1 MNVATSGRS
10 TCYKQTGPVLGRT
23 VYVGEMQMSEV
34 INHVYDVID
43 EENRHESAATRRQL
57 VKGAAGALGGLGMLG
72 LVSDSAFGQSS
83 GSGYVNSAENIAAV
97 AATAEVLA
105 TIVNTVGPEK
115 LPNLDT
121 VTRDNIRAAAREE
134 LIHYKVLVSDAVGGK
149 AITKKIWVP
158 NEVFASRENLLTT
171 LVVGDQIFI
180 NAYLLGLTVFARGGG
195 LKGSRFARYLAEFMG
210 AEAVHR
216 ALALQSLG
224 RLGNDRVFM
233 RFTQRE
239 DTQGLPS
246 TGQAGFFKITEA
258 VTQLEAAGFGFGKE
272 GSKAGQFYDFDDVS
286 KRTPFPDGLHT
297 LTLS

>member
-1 MNVATSGRS
+1 
-10 TCYKQTGPVLGRT
+10 
-23 VYVGEMQMSEV
+23 MSEA

-43 EENRHESAATRRQL
+43 EEHKHESAATRRQL

-72 LVSDSAFGQSS
+72 LASDTAFGQTSP
-83 GSGYVNSAENIAAV
+83 GSENTAQNIANV

-105 TIVNTVGPEK
+105 TIVNTVGAEK
-115 LPNLDT
+115 LGNRLDP
-121 VTRDNIRAAAREE
+121 VTRLNIQAAAREE
-134 LIHYKVLVSDAVGGK
+134 LIHYNVLVSDAVGGK
-149 AITKKIWVP
+149 AITKRIWVP
-158 NEVFASRENLLTT
+158 DEVFSSRENLLTT

-224 RLGNDRVFM
+224 KLGNDRVFM

-239 DTQGLPS
+239 DTPGLPS
-246 TGQAGFFKITEA
+246 TGQGGFFKITEA
-258 VTQLEAAGFGFGKE
+258 VTQLEAAGFGFGKA
-272 GSKAGQFYDFDDVS
+272 GSKAGQFYEFDDVS
-286 KRTPFPDGLHT
+286 KRTPDPAGVITRGL
-297 LTLS
+297 S

>member
-1 MNVATSGRS
+1 
-10 TCYKQTGPVLGRT
+10 
-23 VYVGEMQMSEV
+23 MSEA

-43 EENRHESAATRRQL
+43 EEHKHESAATRRQL

-72 LVSDSAFGQSS
+72 LVTDSAFGQSS
-83 GSGYVNSAENIAAV
+83 GSSSVNSAENIAAV

-121 VTRDNIRAAAREE
+121 VTRNNIRAAAREE
-134 LIHYKVLVSDAVGGK
+134 LIHYNVLVSDAVGGK

-171 LVVGDQIFI
+171 LIVGDQIFI

-239 DTQGLPS
+239 DTPGLPS
-246 TGQAGFFKITEA
+246 TGQPGFFKITEA

-272 GSKAGQFYDFDDVS
+272 GSKAGQFYDFDEVS
-286 KRTPFPDGLHT
+286 KRTPNPDGLHT
-297 LTLS
+297 LGLS

>member
-1 MNVATSGRS
+1 
-10 TCYKQTGPVLGRT
+10 
-23 VYVGEMQMSEV
+23 MSEA

-43 EENRHESAATRRQL
+43 EGHKHESAATRRQL

-72 LVSDSAFGQSS
+72 LASDSAFGQTSS
-83 GSGYVNSAENIAAV
+83 GSENTPENIAAV

-115 LPNLDT
+115 LPNLDA
-121 VTRDNIRAAAREE
+121 VTKNNIRAAAREE
-134 LIHYKVLVSDAVGGK
+134 LIHYNVLTSDAVGGK

-158 NEVFASRENLLTT
+158 NEVFSSREKLLTT
-171 LVVGDQIFI
+171 LIVGDQIFI

-233 RFTQRE
+233 RFAQRE
-239 DTQGLPS
+239 DTPGLPS
-246 TGQAGFFKITEA
+246 TGQPGFYKITEA
-258 VTQLEAAGFGFGKE
+258 VSQLEAAGFGFGKE

-286 KRTPFPDGLHT
+286 KRTPDPDGLHT
-297 LTLS
+297 KGLS

>member
-1 MNVATSGRS
+1 
-10 TCYKQTGPVLGRT
+10 
-23 VYVGEMQMSEV
+23 MSEA

-43 EENRHESAATRRQL
+43 EEHKHESAATRRQL

-72 LVSDSAFGQSS
+72 LVTDSAFGQTSP
-83 GSGYVNSAENIAAV
+83 GSENTAENIANV

-115 LPNLDT
+115 LPNLDA
-121 VTRDNIRAAAREE
+121 VTKRNIQAAAREE
-134 LIHYKVLVSDAVGGK
+134 LIHYNVLTSAAVGGK

-158 NEVFASRENLLTT
+158 NEVFSSRENLLTT

-233 RFTQRE
+233 RFAERE
-239 DTQGLPS
+239 DTPGLPS
-246 TGQAGFFKITEA
+246 TGQPGFYKITEA
-258 VTQLEAAGFGFGKE
+258 VSQLEAGGFGFGKE
-272 GSKAGQFYDFDDVS
+272 GSKAGQFYDFDDVQ
-286 KRTPFPDGLHT
+286 KRTPNPDGLHT
-297 LTLS
+297 LGLS